1 MRLVIAGDFLFPE
14 GSASASRIRHMAKGL
29 AQLGHDAYV
38 VTTVPQKAS
47 CNMESNIWHTLE
59 GYYYYVAG
67 PTISSRSGQSYV
79 GKIKEYYSAFRRG
92 LYSGISCI
100 EELNEKKKVDVLI
113 GYSYRYFCMHQLI
126 NYCRKRG
133 ILVVR
138 DVVEWFDPAYF
149 RMGRLNPLYWDR
161 EFNMHLSL
169 PKSDG
174 IIAISR
180 FIAEWFSARKMK
192 VIRIP
197 AIIDPDLFTV
207 NCKKKTDYCN
217 DVFQLTYLG
226 GMIERDG
233 PILMMKAVNEVL
245 KSGLQIFFNIIG
257 SEGNEGAALKA
268 KQYAETKPL
277 LKKQMKFWGRVPQ
290 QKLIEMLSCSDA
302 LVFTRLDSRDA
313 KATFPTRLPEY
324 LMTGKPVITSRVS
337 DIAEYLVDDKEAV
350 IVTPNSSNALAEGI
364 RKLVKMPDRGE
375 KIGVEGMKKCKQY
388 FDYRIRC
395 KDISDFIEDLLH
407 NY

>member
-1 MRLVIAGDFLFPE
+1 
-14 GSASASRIRHMAKGL
+14 
-29 AQLGHDAYV
+29 
-38 VTTVPQKAS
+38 
-47 CNMESNIWHTLE
+47 
-59 GYYYYVAG
+59 
-67 PTISSRSGQSYV
+67 
-79 GKIKEYYSAFRRG
+79 
-92 LYSGISCI
+92 
-100 EELNEKKKVDVLI
+100 
-113 GYSYRYFCMHQLI
+113 
-126 NYCRKRG
+126 
-133 ILVVR
+133 
-138 DVVEWFDPAYF
+138 
-149 RMGRLNPLYWDR
+149 
-161 EFNMHLSL
+161 
-169 PKSDG
+169 
-174 IIAISR
+174 
-180 FIAEWFSARKMK
+180 
-192 VIRIP
+192 
-197 AIIDPDLFTV
+197 
-207 NCKKKTDYCN
+207 
-217 DVFQLTYLG
+217 
-226 GMIERDG
+226 
-233 PILMMKAVNEVL
+233 MMKAVNEVL